1 MISPMDLSLIKI
13 ISDHYYIRRD
23 KIMKKITHRGRLFFD
38 KFERIDAPLNLNI
51 MREHAAKK
59 IVVAHDLITKDNKV
73 ENIVFDY
80 NGFNAERFYH
90 RAQLIL
96 REEGFINFTAYKT
109 KTPGH
114 LHL

>member
-1 MISPMDLSLIKI
+1 
-13 ISDHYYIRRD
+13 
-23 KIMKKITHRGRLFFD
+23 
-38 KFERIDAPLNLNI
+38 

-96 REEGFINFTAYKT
+96 REEGFIILQLTKQRLQVIYIFIFTKVT
-109 KTPGH
+109 
-114 LHL
+114 LR

>member
-1 MISPMDLSLIKI
+1 MATRHQVRQSVISLL
-13 ISDHYYIRRD
+13 YA
-23 KIMKKITHRGRLFFD
+23 
-38 KFERIDAPLNLNI
+38 FERVDAPLNLNV

-96 REEGFINFTAYKT
+96 REEG
-109 KTPGH
+109 
-114 LHL
+114 L